1 MEQQEKAQR
10 FTALVKEYRRVIYK
24 ICYMYAT
31 DSEEFK
37 DLYQEVLVRLW
48 RGFDAYEGR
57 GKPSSWIYR
66 VGLNTCVSYYRRER
80 SRGERVSLD
89 ALCGAEAEDG
99 ETARRLHEMYRMI
112 AGLGKLERAIVLL
125 WLDERPYDEIA
136 EIIGMPRNTVATRLR
151 RIKEKLTK
159 QANG

>member
-1 MEQQEKAQR
+1 MEQPAKEQR
-10 FTALVKEYRRVIYK
+10 FTALVREYRRVIYK

-31 DSEEFK
+31 DGEEFK
-37 DLYQEVLVRLW
+37 DLYQEVLICLW
-48 RGFDAYEGR
+48 RGFDNYEGR

-66 VGLNTCVSYYRRER
+66 VGLNTCVSYYRRQR

-89 ALCGAEAEDG
+89 ALCGTEAEDG
-99 ETARRLHEMYRMI
+99 ETTRRLHEMYRMI
-112 AGLGKLERAIVLL
+112 AGLDKLERAIILL

-136 EIIGMPRNTVATRLR
+136 EIIGMPRNTIATRLR
-151 RIKEKLTK
+151 RIKEKLTQ